1 LTRISFGSTFALPAE
16 PDFVAQGANLPKLN
30 AVDAINPA
38 FSLTKLN
45 LFQPFR
51 WGYWVRIALLGLLTG
66 EMSSGGGCN
75 FNVPGGW
82 NNRNHKDFVATAPH
96 LPHVDPHVLLAL
108 LPIILLVVIML
119 GLLFMYVSSVFR
131 FSLIEAVLNG
141 QVCLRDS
148 WSRWQKQGTR
158 FFVFRLLFGLAFL
171 FCLGIVVAV
180 VLMLVGIS
188 TFKQAGSP
196 SPAAI
201 LGIMFGFL
209 LLFLVALPY
218 LLVWVLAKD
227 FAVPIMAI
235 DGITFGEAWR
245 RVWVM
250 VRTETGSVAGY
261 LGMKIVLS
269 IAAGIIFG
277 IISLIILV
285 ILLLPI
291 GGVGV
296 VAVFAAKAMGMGFSP
311 LTITLIVAVAVVLVA
326 LLAFTFAFISAP
338 VTVFF
343 PSYALYF
350 LAGRF
355 PALHDRLYPSPPPAP
370 PAPEPPPVPPAP
382 QPPPDF
388 LPT

>member
-1 LTRISFGSTFALPAE
+1 LPAE
-16 PDFVAQGANLPKLN
+16 PYFVAQGANLPKLN

-75 FNVPGGW
+75 FNVPQGW
-82 NNRNHKDFVATAPH
+82 NNRTHKDFVATAPH
-96 LPHVDPHVLLAL
+96 LPHVDPHVILAL

-141 QVCLRDS
+141 QVSLRDS

-218 LLVWVLAKD
+218 LLVWVLAMD

-235 DGITFGEAWR
+235 DGITF
-245 RVWVM
+245 
-250 VRTETGSVAGY
+250 
-261 LGMKIVLS
+261 VLS